1 MTIIK
6 DKNNI
11 LKMYQGDTGRIKFK
25 GFPTDKNYKVCFSIL
40 NNRNKIISEIQEN
53 SNKKESI
60 IFKITQDISNKLIV
74 APNLRS
80 QTYYYG
86 IKLCD
91 LEIDKEKTMNIGSCK
106 FGEKNK
112 IIVFP
117 KKAEGI

>member
-1 MTIIK
+1 MIK
-6 DKNNI
+6 INENYNI
-11 LKMYQGDTGRIKFK
+11 TLYQGDTGRIKFK

-40 NNRNKIISEIQEN
+40 NNKNKIISEVQED
-53 SNKKESI
+53 SSKKESI

-91 LEIDKEKTMNIGSCK
+91 IEMKEEKTMNIGSCK

-117 KKAEGI
+117 RKAEGI